1 MLSFANHRIIL
12 YNFVQE
18 MKIPKNYFS
27 TEETIKGSRF
37 LSELFPISSQAEVRE
52 KIKAQKQKYAD
63 ATHVCHAFICGKN
76 AEIMGMSDDGEP
88 GGTAGR
94 PMLDVLKGS
103 GATNLLVTITRWF
116 GGTLLGTGGLVHA
129 YGDGVKNVLA
139 VSEFEELVE
148 KSGFSLVCDYQ
159 QYQIVKKIFENFTL
173 YGTNEDFGENITIK
187 GEIAES
193 DFENFKKRIFD
204 GTNGKVTAR

>member
-1 MLSFANHRIIL
+1 
-12 YNFVQE
+12 
-18 MKIPKNYFS
+18 MKIPKAYSS
-27 TEETIKGSRF
+27 TEENIKGSRF
-37 LSELFPISSQAEVRE
+37 LSELFLISSQAEVRE

-129 YGDGVKNVLA
+129 YGNGVKNVLA
-139 VSEFEELVE
+139 VTEFEELVE
-148 KSGFSLVCDYQ
+148 KWDFSLKCDYQ
-159 QYQIVKKIFENFTL
+159 QYQLVKKLFENFTL
-173 YGTNEDFGENITIK
+173 YNLCEDFGEMILIK
-187 GEIAES
+187 GQIAQS
-193 DFENFKKRIFD
+193 DFPSLKDKIFD
-204 GTNGKVTAR
+204 ASSGKLQLEKA

>member
-1 MLSFANHRIIL
+1 MSFAKHRIIL
-12 YNFVQE
+12 YNFRQQ
-18 MKIPKNYFS
+18 MKIPKKYFS

-148 KSGFSLVCDYQ
+148 KSGFSLSCDYQ